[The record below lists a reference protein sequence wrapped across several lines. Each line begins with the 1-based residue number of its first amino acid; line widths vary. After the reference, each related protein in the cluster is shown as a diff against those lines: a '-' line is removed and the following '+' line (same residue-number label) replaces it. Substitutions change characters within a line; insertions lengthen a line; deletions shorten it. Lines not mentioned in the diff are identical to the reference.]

1 MTETSAEPFVA
12 LPASGSGP
20 GVLVL
25 HAWWGLND
33 FFRDF
38 CRRLAGE
45 GFVVAAPDLY
55 HGQVG
60 ATIEEATAL
69 RAKLNGP
76 RALAEIFAAA
86 ERLQQLSGRLGLGVV
101 GFSLGGRVALEL
113 ALRKPEMIRAVTVF
127 YALMGADFSQTQ
139 AAYLCHF
146 AETDPYAADSG
157 KKKFGKALKA
167 SGRPY
172 AVYTYPGTGHWFFEQ
187 DRPEAYNAAAA
198 DLAWTRTV
206 EFLHAHLD
214 PA

>member
-55 HGQVG
+55 HGQVA
-60 ATIEEATAL
+60 ATIDEATAL

-76 RALAEIFAAA
+76 RALGEIFAAA
-86 ERLQQLSGRLGLGVV
+86 ERLQQLSGRPGLGVV
-101 GFSLGGRVALEL
+101 GFSLGGRFALEL
-113 ALRKPEMIRAVTVF
+113 ALRKPEMTRAVTVF

-139 AAYLCHF
+139 AAYLCHL
-146 AETDPYAADSG
+146 AETDAYAADSG
-157 KKKFGKALKA
+157 KKKFEKALKA

-187 DRPEAYNAAAA
+187 DRPQAYNAAAA
-198 DLAWTRTV
+198 ELAWTRTV